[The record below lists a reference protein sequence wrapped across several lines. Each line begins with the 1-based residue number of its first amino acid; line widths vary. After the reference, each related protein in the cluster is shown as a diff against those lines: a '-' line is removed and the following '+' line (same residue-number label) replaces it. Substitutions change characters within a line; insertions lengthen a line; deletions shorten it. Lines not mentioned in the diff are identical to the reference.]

1 MVGDLSELEMLRVL
15 LWSRTIWATAMID
28 SAILLTTLIGGG
40 IFATAYGLSYSHWK
54 DHFLDQAAEQTINYL
69 CKEGYVKYKRLPDG
83 ELELIPLEE

>member
-1 MVGDLSELEMLRVL
+1 
-15 LWSRTIWATAMID
+15 MID

-54 DHFLDQAAEQTINYL
+54 DHFLDQATEQTINYL
-69 CKEGYVKYKRLPDG
+69 CKQGYVKYKYRSDG